1 MGSPC
6 TRVSR
11 VREVSSE
18 SGGISGPYVTRPIA
32 RAVVLGGPVPRSAT
46 YEPRVPRV
54 AQYPNGPRA
63 FPRSAA
69 NNRVCTGVRLQPHS
83 KRCGRSSSH
92 RCILQPQRALLRDPA
107 SLSGR
112 GSQRQAHDPRVA
124 AVDVRDQL
132 DVAPDDVVTVA
143 DVLLVERR
151 RRLVGVVRAL
161 LAVRLVRERGVLE
174 LEAAVAV
181 DPLRRET
188 SPGRDACFL
197 PVAICRFGW
206 AGACRAA

>member
-112 GSQRQAHDPRVA
+112 GSQRQAHDPVDAWPGQAFGHGGLPIALFVRV
-124 AVDVRDQL
+124 
-132 DVAPDDVVTVA
+132 PSVVGLARGV
-143 DVLLVERR
+143 
-151 RRLVGVVRAL
+151 VGVLYRPGPGEHMQSMKV
-161 LAVRLVRERGVLE
+161 GQ
-174 LEAAVAV
+174 
-181 DPLRRET
+181 LR
-188 SPGRDACFL
+188 
-197 PVAICRFGW
+197 
-206 AGACRAA
+206 